1 MKKTLV
7 AIAALTAVSA
17 FAQVTLTGYMDR
29 AYTITNSTL
38 DTADAKAL
46 SSSAGTTGIV
56 IAASEDLG
64 GGMRAGA
71 SIATDW
77 AEAGG
82 LTQDGSSYAVG
93 TAGGNIPTANGSF
106 GNAQSFLFIQDAK
119 LGTLRLG
126 NINNEVLTAVT
137 GVGSPFSTGV
147 GSAYSA
153 NFSVHDG
160 YGSGTSGRNNQVIN
174 AAASATN
181 VGVRGIRQVNTIK
194 YVSPKFMDVTV
205 SYGFTTKNDNA
216 PVTIAG
222 TTTNPSNSTLGVTDM
237 SIRYQAGPVDVM
249 YATLKYK
256 VGADTTANGGTLTGT
271 AGLTAN
277 STNTHSVLAASYAV
291 MPSLKISAATG
302 GSKASVDSIANSK
315 FTQYGIVYTMGNFDV
330 MAQMA
335 TVDNKNAATATVTGD
350 RKMTGLGLN
359 YNFTKTARA
368 YVRYD
373 NLKYADGAA
382 TATPGSEVKRTAIG
396 ISKSF

>member
-1 MKKTLV
+1 
-7 AIAALTAVSA
+7 
-17 FAQVTLTGYMDR
+17 
-29 AYTITNSTL
+29 
-38 DTADAKAL
+38 
-46 SSSAGTTGIV
+46 
-56 IAASEDLG
+56 
-64 GGMRAGA
+64 
-71 SIATDW
+71 
-77 AEAGG
+77 
-82 LTQDGSSYAVG
+82 
-93 TAGGNIPTANGSF
+93 
-106 GNAQSFLFIQDAK
+106 
-119 LGTLRLG
+119 
-126 NINNEVLTAVT
+126 
-137 GVGSPFSTGV
+137 
-147 GSAYSA
+147 
-153 NFSVHDG
+153 
-160 YGSGTSGRNNQVIN
+160 VIN

-271 AGLTAN
+271 AGLTAS

-315 FTQYGIVYTMGNFDV
+315 FTQYGVVYTMGQIDI

-335 TVDNKNAATATVTGD
+335 TVDGKNAATATVTGD

-359 YNFTKTARA
+359 YNLSKTARA

-382 TATPGSEVKRTAIG
+382 TATAGSEIKRTAIG
-396 ISKSF
+396 VSKSF

>member
-1 MKKTLV
+1 
-7 AIAALTAVSA
+7 
-17 FAQVTLTGYMDR
+17 
-29 AYTITNSTL
+29 
-38 DTADAKAL
+38 
-46 SSSAGTTGIV
+46 
-56 IAASEDLG
+56 
-64 GGMRAGA
+64 
-71 SIATDW
+71 
-77 AEAGG
+77 
-82 LTQDGSSYAVG
+82 
-93 TAGGNIPTANGSF
+93 
-106 GNAQSFLFIQDAK
+106 LFIQDAK

-147 GSAYSA
+147 GSAYSG

-160 YGSGTSGRNNQVIN
+160 YGTGTSGRNNQVIN

-205 SYGFTTKNDNA
+205 SYGMAPKNDNA
-216 PVTIAG
+216 PVTQPGA
-222 TTTNPSNSTLGVTDM
+222 TSATNPSNSTVGVTDM

-249 YATLKYK
+249 YATLKYT

-271 AGLTAN
+271 AGLTAS

-291 MPSLKISAATG
+291 MPTLKISAATG
-302 GSKASVDSIANSK
+302 GSKASVASIANSK
-315 FTQYGIVYTMGNFDV
+315 FTQYGIVYTMGKTDI

-335 TVDNKNAATATVTGD
+335 TVDGKNAATATVTGD

-382 TATPGSEVKRTAIG
+382 TVTLGSEVKRTAIG

>member
-7 AIAALTAVSA
+7 ALAALAATSA

-29 AYTITNSTL
+29 AYTITDSTL
-38 DTADAKAL
+38 NTADSKL
-46 SSSAGTTGIV
+46 IGSNAGTTGIV

-119 LGTLRLG
+119 LGTLRMG

-181 VGVRGIRQVNTIK
+181 VGVRGIRQVNTVK

-205 SYGFTTKNDNA
+205 SYGIALKNDNA
-216 PVTIAG
+216 AIGA
-222 TTTNPSNSTLGVTDM
+222 TTATNSTVGVTDM

-249 YATLKYK
+249 YASLKYS
-256 VGADTTANGGTLTGT
+256 VGADTMANGGKLTDNT
-271 AGLTAN
+271 ASLTPN
-277 STNTHSVLAASYAV
+277 STNTHTVLAGSYAV

-335 TVDNKNAATATVTGD
+335 TVDGKNAATATVTGD

-382 TATPGSEVKRTAIG
+382 TVTLGSEVKRTAIG